1 MVIVK
6 DNVEVN
12 TLRQLLEGR
21 NLKKAFVNAALFK
34 GSDARY
40 SLRFLRITFLRDEEN
55 PSESKST
62 YEYVTFLRKLVSS
75 EDAIKLLEQLYSKQD
90 ITFEGMNISALQQVN
105 PFMRADLASNHSY
118 GYALMEVPCI
128 YLNTTINFVNQPN
141 ETFMKTGLPYYPDI
155 GTAIFHELELGGKI
169 YPPIETRLEVI
180 IPDYRAKITKVVI
193 DGEDKSVTLNVDS
206 PGISQ
211 ENIAIKYYCS
221 YTNKKAEYNKEDI
234 KLSDG
239 IAKLSIDGEVLFMN
253 IAILSDDNQVLDYRN
268 FNYAF
273 WDDYNGTVEVKG
285 SASTISSLIKSGESQ
300 HLEFK
305 AVLDDMDD
313 FVETV
318 VAYANKNDGVILVG
332 VDDRG
337 NIIGLK
343 EQYEKAKTKIENW
356 IGDFCMP
363 KPSFTVELVR
373 SQDKEIAVVTVN
385 EGDMASKPF
394 ALNGNKF
401 FIRANSTDRQMD
413 RVEIEKIFSQKYS
426 SQGINLPRF

>member
-1 MVIVK
+1 MALVK
-6 DNVEVN
+6 DNVDITKVH
-12 TLRQLLEGR
+12 QLLEGR
-21 NLKKAFVNAALFK
+21 GLKNALLSMALFK
-34 GSDARY
+34 MNDTTY
-40 SLRFLRITFLRDEEN
+40 NLRFLRITFLKEGGT
-55 PSESKST
+55 SQESKSA
-62 YEYVTFLRKLVSS
+62 YEYVIFLRKLVSS
-75 EDAIKLLEQLYSKQD
+75 EDAVKLLEQLYNKQE
-90 ITFEGMNISALQQVN
+90 ITFADMKISALQQVN

-169 YPPIETRLEVI
+169 YPPIENRLEVI
-180 IPDYRAKITKVVI
+180 IPDYRAKIAKVVI
-193 DGEDKSVTLNVDS
+193 DEEGKSVTLNVDS

-211 ENIAIKYYCS
+211 ENIVVKYYCS

-239 IAKLSIDGEVLFMN
+239 IARLSIDGEVLFMN
-253 IAILSDDNQVLDYRN
+253 IAILSEDNQVLDYRN

-285 SASTISSLIKSGESQ
+285 SASTISSLIKRGESQ

-305 AVLDDMDD
+305 AVLENMED

-318 VAYANKNDGVILVG
+318 VAYANKNDGIILVG
-332 VDDRG
+332 VDDKG
-337 NIIGLK
+337 NITGLK
-343 EQYEKAKTKIENW
+343 EPYEKAKTKIENW

-363 KPSFTVELVR
+363 KPSFAVELVR

-385 EGDMASKPF
+385 EGDMTIKPF

-413 RVEIEKIFSQKYS
+413 RVEIEKIFNQKYG

>member
-6 DNVEVN
+6 DNVDVN

-40 SLRFLRITFLRDEEN
+40 NLRFLRITFLRDEET

-62 YEYVTFLRKLVSS
+62 YEYVAFLRKLVSS
-75 EDAIKLLEQLYSKQD
+75 DDAIKLLEQLYSKQE
-90 ITFEGMNISALQQVN
+90 ITFDGMNISALQQVS
-105 PFMRADLASNHSY
+105 PFMRTDLPSNHSY
-118 GYALMEVPCI
+118 GYALMEVPCV
-128 YLNTTINFVNQPN
+128 YLNTPVNFVNQPN
-141 ETFMKTGLPYYPDI
+141 ETFMKMGLPYYPDI
-155 GTAIFHELELGGKI
+155 STAIFHEFELGGKI
-169 YPPIETRLEVI
+169 YPPIENRLEVI
-180 IPDYRAKITKVVI
+180 IPDYRAKIAKVVI

-206 PGISQ
+206 PGILQ
-211 ENIAIKYYCS
+211 ENIVIKYYCS
-221 YTNKKAEYNKEDI
+221 YTNKKAEYNKVDI

-239 IAKLSIDGEVLFMN
+239 IAKLPMGGEVLFMN
-253 IAILSDDNQVLDYRN
+253 IAILSQDNQVLDYRN

-273 WDDYNGTVEVKG
+273 WDDYNGTVGVKG
-285 SASTISSLIKSGESQ
+285 SANTINSLIKGGESQ
-300 HLEFK
+300 HIEFK
-305 AVLDDMDD
+305 TVLDDMDD

-318 VAYANKNDGVILVG
+318 VAYANKNDGMILVG
-332 VDDRG
+332 IDDKG
-337 NIIGLK
+337 NITGLK
-343 EQYEKAKTKIENW
+343 EPYEKAKKKIENW

-385 EGDMASKPF
+385 EGDITAKPF
-394 ALNGNKF
+394 ALNGNRF

-413 RVEIEKIFSQKYS
+413 RIEIEKIFSQKYS
-426 SQGINLPRF
+426 NRGINLPRF